1 MNIDNKKIL
10 IGAGVVIVGYLLWK
24 KSKSNV
30 KEYSENCK
38 AQLQRALEQ
47 ENVKRPNFSNDFLER
62 CQKDELNKKN
72 QSNSSSNVSTIDVNT
87 IPDIFVIKSDGY
99 NTTYKSGFM
108 AGGNKGLMYWKIS
121 SRTDGSDSMGSPTYI
136 TAKEFED
143 AYRKFKNQDLP
154 KSSFLDSFIKD
165 GGVIYN

>member
-1 MNIDNKKIL
+1 MIIDNKKIL
-10 IGAGVVIVGYLLWK
+10 IGAGVVVVGYLLWK

-38 AQLQRALEQ
+38 AQLKRALEQ

-72 QSNSSSNVSTIDVNT
+72 QSNNSSNVSTDINA
-87 IPDIFVIKSDGY
+87 IPEDLTNFTIKSDGY
-99 NTTYKSGFM
+99 NTTYNRGFM

-121 SRTDGSDSMGSPTYI
+121 SRTDGSIGMSSPTDI
-136 TAKEFED
+136 TLKEFQD
-143 AYRKFKNQDLP
+143 AYKEFLKQP
-154 KSSFLDSFIKD
+154 K
-165 GGVIYN
+165 